1 MRTDGRWSAG
11 RRRRFGRRGL
21 VALVA
26 ALLGLAWATAAP
38 AQADTPI
45 ESIEQ
50 IGTIDLGPDAVD
62 PDEMVLVDDRYLYVS
77 NEGENDSDRGGSI
90 FIIDLTTGDI
100 IDRQWFDDRP
110 WFLSGHVVD
119 LYQGDNGY
127 IYASFP
133 TEGHLVIFDPTLPVG
148 AQEINDIDLQVMAGD
163 PHVYNQSVAAVGDTI
178 FVADDD
184 GRSGV
189 IMMPLDGSS
198 MRTYPLTEDARPFVP
213 ADEASTYVKAT
224 AEAIAVS
231 PDGAFVYVGAH
242 LRFGGTD
249 GRGLFMA
256 YSVGSDGSLNF
267 EYAMLC
273 EVQELIHNIIV
284 TPQHIYAP
292 SNIFT
297 SLEVDYNVYVF
308 DNNAGTV
315 TASGVIG
322 LDATVQT
329 SYLST
334 DGLLYVTFNL
344 ASGGAFVVIDPTVG
358 NIGEVVYEVSRP
370 DERMVGLAFSS
381 DGTRIYVSN
390 YGDNYS
396 TAPAPIVMVYAL
408 TRQPAPDP
416 GPGPLPDTGAGATSD
431 LLWPALGLT
440 AAGLVLLLV
449 RPVFLSAPSGVSPVG
464 RRALKR
470 S

>member
-1 MRTDGRWSAG
+1 
-11 RRRRFGRRGL
+11 L

-26 ALLGLAWATAAP
+26 TLLGLTWAMSAAP

-50 IGTIDLGPDAVD
+50 IGTIALGSDAVD
-62 PDEMVLVDDRYLYVS
+62 PYEMVLVDDRYLYVG
-77 NEGENDSDRGGSI
+77 NEGRNDPDRGGSI
-90 FIIDLTTGDI
+90 FIVDLTTGDI

-110 WFLSGHVVD
+110 WFLGGYVVD

-148 AQEINDIDLQVMAGD
+148 AQEINDIDLQGMTGD
-163 PHVYNQSVAAVGDTI
+163 PNVYNQSVAAVGDTI

-198 MRTYPLTEDARPFVP
+198 ISTYPLTEDARPFVP
-213 ADEASTYVKAT
+213 AAEAHGYIKAT
-224 AEAIAVS
+224 AESIAVS

-242 LRFGGTD
+242 LLMVSDSGW
-249 GRGLFMA
+249 GLFMA
-256 YSVGSDGSLNF
+256 YSVGADGSLNF
-267 EYAMLC
+267 EYASLC
-273 EVQELIHNIIV
+273 EPLELIHNIIV
-284 TPQHIYAP
+284 TQQHIYAP
-292 SNIFT
+292 SIIFT
-297 SLEVDYNVYVF
+297 SVEADHNVYVF

-315 TASGVIG
+315 TLSGVIE
-322 LDATVQT
+322 LDAIVQT

-334 DGLLYVTFNL
+334 DGLLYVAFNL
-344 ASGGAFVVIDPTVG
+344 VRGGAFAVIDPTVG
-358 NIGEVVYEVSRP
+358 SIGEVVYEVDNQ
-370 DERMVGLAFSS
+370 DEPMIALAFNS

-390 YGDNYS
+390 HGDHYS
-396 TAPAPIVMVYAL
+396 TAPVVLVYAL
-408 TRQPAPDP
+408 TRQPAPGP

-431 LLWPALGLT
+431 LLGPALGLT

-449 RPVFLSAPSGVSPVG
+449 RPVFLNAPSGAGQVG